1 MKVGVDQGIFH
12 ALNER
17 SNTLPEL
24 IEKTGVAPY
33 LLGRVSYLLSLLS
46 SCCQWCEWLLTELSG
61 LERILRGQASFG
73 MIKEEGAKGF
83 AANRFTTLL
92 AGPNTSGAVT
102 YM

>member
-17 SNTLPEL
+17 SHTLPEL

-33 LLGRVSYLLSLLS
+33 LLGRASYLLCLLS
-46 SCCQWCEWLLTELSG
+46 SYWFEWLLTDTTG

-73 MIKEEGAKGF
+73 MIKEEGTKGF

-92 AGPNTSGAVT
+92 AGPHASGAVT